1 MTSLS
6 FELLQTTVTLAQAY
20 HMDIFN
26 ILAQN
31 ADDVILIL
39 NYFIAAGDQDEPA
52 APVPKK
58 AGKRELDEFWQ
69 YV

>member
-1 MTSLS
+1 
-6 FELLQTTVTLAQAY
+6 
-20 HMDIFN
+20 MDIFN

-52 APVPKK
+52 APAPKK
-58 AGKRELDEFWQ
+58 TGKRELDEFWQ